1 MRLTQQQI
9 LEALDNLYEE
19 TDQVKDARI
28 RLEEIR
34 EHVDQLLA
42 ALDIGAKK

>member
-19 TDQVKDARI
+19 TDQVNDARI